1 LIGIILGLICQI
13 IIAPSLFEVNPR
25 RYGVCAVIPVIGT
38 LLGFTIAAIFKRSWV
53 VCRTIALETGSQNV
67 SIALSVISMSYP
79 SMEAVHMTILPVTY
93 YIFLMIMMISLAL
106 AYKTRKFLQQK
117 STFKLSVVVKE
128 MTIGYEL
135 AIKLRETRI

>member
-1 LIGIILGLICQI
+1 
-13 IIAPSLFEVNPR
+13 
-25 RYGVCAVIPVIGT
+25 
-38 LLGFTIAAIFKRSWV
+38 
-53 VCRTIALETGSQNV
+53 
-67 SIALSVISMSYP
+67 MSYP